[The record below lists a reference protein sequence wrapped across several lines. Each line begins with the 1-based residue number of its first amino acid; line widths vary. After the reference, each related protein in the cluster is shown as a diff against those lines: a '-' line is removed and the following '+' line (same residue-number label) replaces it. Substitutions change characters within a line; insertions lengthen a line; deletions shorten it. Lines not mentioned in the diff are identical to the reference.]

1 VPLWLKKVEME
12 IKMKIF
18 GIIIIAMLIGSCGKA
33 TMEPVNESYEPRIV
47 IEGYLHA
54 GKNIERIH
62 ITRNFPVNA
71 DLSKLSLVPEP
82 DQTTVSITDL
92 GANHIYYLEFEKGGS
107 NALEDYYWTYKRSD
121 FTVQNGRSYQLD
133 VKTIIDGELLHAGS
147 VTTVPERG
155 FEIVSISQNSLIYR
169 DNDFNGELKHFEV
182 QINRS
187 RGTSFYAAAIEAL
200 NPEIESFIYDN
211 PYEDIK
217 PEDVD
222 LIDDALTYEV
232 IHHTPET
239 SGTSLITFGWHTFKF
254 YNMYRIIIYAADENY
269 KDYLMTY
276 RDVMEMNGN
285 FHEPKFNIEGDGIGI
300 FASFDADTIY
310 CQVTK

>member
-1 VPLWLKKVEME
+1 
-12 IKMKIF
+12 MKSVKILS
-18 GIIIIAMLIGSCGKA
+18 GILMLATIIGSCGDA
-33 TMEPVNESYEPRIV
+33 TMEPQNESYEPRIV

-54 GKNIERIH
+54 GENIERIQ

-71 DLSKLSLVPEP
+71 DLSKLSLLPEP
-82 DQTTVSITDL
+82 EETMVKVTDL
-92 GANHIYYLEFEKGGS
+92 ESNISYHLEFEQDDS
-107 NALEDYYWTYKRSD
+107 NALEDYYWTYKGDD
-121 FTVQNGRSYQLD
+121 FVVENGNSYQLD
-133 VKTIIDGELLHAGS
+133 VTTIIDDKSLHASS
-147 VTTVPERG
+147 VTTVPEKG
-155 FEIVSISQNSLIYR
+155 FEVVSINQNSLTYR
-169 DNDFNGELKHFEV
+169 DQDLNGALQHFEV

-222 LIDDALTYEV
+222 LIDDALSYEV

-239 SGTSLITFGWHTFKF
+239 TGASMIIFGWHNFRF
-254 YNMYRIIIYAADENY
+254 YDMYRIIIYAADENY

-276 RDVMEMNGN
+276 RNVMEMNGN

-300 FASFDADTIY
+300 FASFDADTVY
-310 CQVTK
+310 CVVTN

>member
-1 VPLWLKKVEME
+1 MILTT
-12 IKMKIF
+12 
-18 GIIIIAMLIGSCGKA
+18 IIGGCGKA

-71 DLSKLSLVPEP
+71 DLSKMSLIPDPEE
-82 DQTTVSITDL
+82 TIVGLTDL
-92 GANHIYYLEFEKGGS
+92 ETSQHYSLEFEYDDT
-107 NALEDYYWTYKRSD
+107 NMLEDYYWTYKGSD
-121 FTVQNGRSYQLD
+121 LVVQNGKTYQLD
-133 VKTIIDGELLHAGS
+133 VQTIIDNKILHASS
-147 VTTVPERG
+147 VTTVPEAGFDIISINEKSLKYREKVTDKVIRH
-155 FEIVSISQNSLIYR
+155 FEI
-169 DNDFNGELKHFEV
+169 E
-182 QINRS
+182 INRS
-187 RGTSFYAAAIEAL
+187 RGTSFYAAAIESV
-200 NPEIESFIYDN
+200 NPSIESFIYDN

-217 PEDVD
+217 PGDVD
-222 LIDDALTYEV
+222 LIDDALNYEV
-232 IHHTPET
+232 IHHAPEINGI
-239 SGTSLITFGWHTFKF
+239 SQIIVGWHNFKF
-254 YNMYRIIIYAADENY
+254 YDMYRIIIYAADENY

-300 FASFDADTIY
+300 FASFDADTVY